1 MKKILFVLSDDLYCR
16 NYIKTNVLD
25 NLSNKFK
32 IYYIADQNLTNNNK
46 KLIKKKNFLGFY
58 NFTKKEIEDYNYL
71 NWKFSF
77 IYEKKIKS
85 TSLKILNKNYL
96 NTKFKWSDENK
107 IKILLRFPYRIFI
120 TIKKNINYFIYK
132 NFGNEVK
139 ILDNFKK
146 KNPIKNKIFDKIK
159 RNNPDLIVVPTQG
172 NRRILYEVIRISKIL
187 KKKTLHLCDNWDNPS
202 SRKYIPPTADYL
214 GVWGKQSMQHGI
226 KFNNFNKDNI
236 FILGSPRYENYF
248 RFKKNS
254 HFNFKYFLL
263 LENYINHDI
272 DKVLIK
278 IDDMLENNK
287 IFENFKLIYRPHP
300 NRKDDETIDINKF
313 KHVILDP
320 QLEKN
325 YKRKIFDARAIPSL
339 EYIPSLIRNA
349 ELIIAGPTTMIIE
362 SLFFKKKI
370 LILGYPGKNYFNFH
384 NFIKDAYHLRGL
396 KNFKNIKI
404 CNSIEKISTDIKK
417 IFFLKKKNI
426 FQNLSKK
433 REFYLFMNKKGY
445 KNSISNCFQ
454 KILTN

>member
-1 MKKILFVLSDDLYCR
+1 
-16 NYIKTNVLD
+16 
-25 NLSNKFK
+25 
-32 IYYIADQNLTNNNK
+32 
-46 KLIKKKNFLGFY
+46 
-58 NFTKKEIEDYNYL
+58 
-71 NWKFSF
+71 
-77 IYEKKIKS
+77 
-85 TSLKILNKNYL
+85 
-96 NTKFKWSDENK
+96 
-107 IKILLRFPYRIFI
+107 
-120 TIKKNINYFIYK
+120 
-132 NFGNEVK
+132 
-139 ILDNFKK
+139 
-146 KNPIKNKIFDKIK
+146 
-159 RNNPDLIVVPTQG
+159 
-172 NRRILYEVIRISKIL
+172 
-187 KKKTLHLCDNWDNPS
+187 
-202 SRKYIPPTADYL
+202 
-214 GVWGKQSMQHGI
+214 
-226 KFNNFNKDNI
+226 
-236 FILGSPRYENYF
+236 
-248 RFKKNS
+248 
-254 HFNFKYFLL
+254 
-263 LENYINHDI
+263 
-272 DKVLIK
+272 VLIK

-300 NRKDDETIDINKF
+300 NRKDDETIDVNKF

-404 CNSIEKISTDIKK
+404 CNSIEKISADIKK

-445 KNSISNCFQ
+445 KNSISDCFQ